1 MKDFDTFGVMLD
13 CSRNA
18 VMTPAALKRYMT
30 ILAKLGYNQLQLYME
45 DTYEVEGEPW
55 FGYLRGRYTQEEL
68 RDLDDCAASLG
79 IELVPCVQTLAH
91 LNAALRWPPY
101 ERIKDID
108 DILLVGEERTYQLI
122 ENMFASLRACF
133 RTKKIHIGMDEAH
146 HLGRGRYFDRHGS
159 VPAGD
164 VLLGHLRKVCE
175 LADKYGFEP
184 MMWSDMFFRIAG
196 GYEGK
201 LGAVDESVRALIP
214 GNVSLVYWDYYRT
227 KKAGY
232 VERIRGHKKL
242 TDRVVFAGGAW
253 EWIGFTAHNE
263 YSLRTTKAALAA
275 CRQEGVRDV
284 FLTLWGDDGGEASFF
299 GVLPALGYAACL
311 AQGITD
317 RKEIEARFYEATGV
331 AFRDMMLLDLPD
343 KTERVYKPVNPSKY
357 LLFND
362 CFMGILETASRPEDN
377 ATYASHARRLSR
389 AAKRAGEYA
398 YLFDAAA
405 KLCRALS
412 LKANLCADTR
422 AVYASGDRAAFDA
435 LIQRYDRTIRA
446 VDDFTRAF
454 RAQWMAENKPH
465 GFDVQDIRLG
475 GLKERLR
482 SCRDRLRDYAEGR
495 VDSLPELEEELLPFR
510 SGPNYCNTW
519 RLIATPNVMSHN

>member
-18 VMTPAALKRYMT
+18 VMRPDALKRYMA
-30 ILAKLGYNQLQLYME
+30 ILAKMGYNQVQLYME
-45 DTYEVEGEPW
+45 ETYEVEGEPW

-68 RDLDDCAASLG
+68 RDLDDYAASLG

-91 LNAALRWPPY
+91 LNAALRWPTY
-101 ERIKDID
+101 EWIKDID
-108 DILLVGEERTYQLI
+108 DILLVGEGRTYRLI
-122 ENMFASLRACF
+122 ENMFATLRKCF

-146 HLGRGRYFDRHGS
+146 HLGRGKYYDRHGD
-159 VPAGD
+159 VPATD
-164 VLLGHLRKVCE
+164 ILLGHLKKVCE
-175 LADKYGFEP
+175 LADKYGFAP

-214 GNVSLVYWDYYRT
+214 ANLSLVYWDYFRT
-227 KKAGY
+227 KKAEY
-232 VERIRGHKKL
+232 VDCIRKHRKL
-242 TDRVVFAGGAW
+242 TERVIFAGGAW

-263 YSLRTTKAALAA
+263 YSLRTTKPALAA

-284 FLTLWGDDGGEASFF
+284 MITLWGDDGGEASFF
-299 GVLPALGYAACL
+299 GVLPALAYAACL

-317 RKEIEARFYEATGV
+317 RKEIEAKFYEATGV
-331 AFRDMMLLDLPD
+331 TFKDMMLLDLPD

-362 CFMGILETASRPEDN
+362 CFMGILETASRPGDG
-377 ATYASHARRLSR
+377 ATYASHARRLAR

-412 LKANLCADTR
+412 LKANLCTDTR
-422 AVYASGDRAAFDA
+422 AIYTSGDKAAFDA
-435 LIQRYDRTIRA
+435 LIKRYDRTIRY
-446 VDDFTRAF
+446 VDDFTRTF

-482 SCRDRLRDYAEGR
+482 SCRDRLKDYAEGK
-495 VDSLPELEEELLPFR
+495 VDSIPELEEKLLTFR
-510 SGPNYCNTW
+510 SGPNYCNVW
-519 RLIATPNVMSHN
+519 RFIATPNVISHN